1 MNSDGDKIYTKAFN
15 EIYNFVIPT
24 FSFEVIFKLKYQYS
38 IQISA
43 FGIYIWIVYLLF
55 EFEDDFKWK
64 KNWTTKL

>member
-1 MNSDGDKIYTKAFN
+1 MNSDRDKIYTKAFD

-43 FGIYIWIVYLLF
+43 FGIYI
-55 EFEDDFKWK
+55 
-64 KNWTTKL
+64 